1 MGYQPQN
8 IRVAVIDDSPIM
20 REAVGGMLTALGFTQ
35 VSLYASGLFAAG
47 DLAEDFT
54 NLVICDFLMEP
65 VNGLDVL
72 KMFRT
77 NKKPKLAAV
86 PFILMSAV
94 RDAEMVAQSYFA
106 GCTEFILKPFS
117 PETLMERLKCV
128 LGKSDQFVL
137 TDSRDGGEPGL
148 SLEIAARIKA
158 RGQNGLAP
166 KILDVDFLSDAN
178 QVQEAHRH
186 LKAIAS
192 AYLIELS
199 AHLTE
204 MEHDLAWARNH
215 VLDKECFKNLF
226 MRAHYIKGTAL
237 MFEHESIGR
246 IADDLSRLMRRGFK
260 DPAYVEQNAKA
271 LLLSITAHVLAMR
284 EAMGKHSSS

>member
-1 MGYQPQN
+1 
-8 IRVAVIDDSPIM
+8 M
-20 REAVGGMLTALGFTQ
+20 REAVGGILAALGFTQ

-77 NKKPKLAAV
+77 NKKPKLATV

-94 RDAEMVAQSYFA
+94 RDADMVAQSYFA
-106 GCTEFILKPFS
+106 GCTEFILKPFA
-117 PETLMERLKCV
+117 PETLMARLKCA
-128 LGKSDQFVL
+128 LSKSNQFVL

-148 SLEIAARIKA
+148 SLDIAARIKA
-158 RGQNGLAP
+158 RGPNALPA
-166 KILDVDFLSDAN
+166 KILDTDFLSGADH
-178 QVQEAHRH
+178 VQEAHRH

-192 AYLIELS
+192 TY
-199 AHLTE
+199 LTE
-204 MEHDLAWARNH
+204 LAGHLREMEQDLAWARSN

-226 MRAHYIKGTAL
+226 VRTHYIKGTAL
-237 MFEHESIGR
+237 MFEHDSIGR
-246 IADDLSRLMRRGFK
+246 LADDLSRLLRRGFK
-260 DPAYVEQNAKA
+260 DQAYVQKNADG
-271 LLLSITAHVLAMR
+271 LVLSIAAYIAAMK
-284 EAMGKHSSS
+284 EAMGH

>member
-8 IRVAVIDDSPIM
+8 IKVAVIDDSPIM
-20 REAVGGMLTALGFTQ
+20 REAVGGMLAALGFTQ

-94 RDAEMVAQSYFA
+94 RDADMVAQSYFA
-106 GCTEFILKPFS
+106 GCTEFILKPFA
-117 PETLMERLKCV
+117 PETLMARLKCA
-128 LGKSDQFVL
+128 LSRSDQFVL

-158 RGQNGLAP
+158 RGQNAQAATP
-166 KILDVDFLSDAN
+166 LDVEFLSDAE

-192 AYLIELS
+192 TYLAEL
-199 AHLTE
+199 AGHLRE
-204 MEHDLAWARNH
+204 MEQDLEWARNN

-226 MRAHYIKGTAL
+226 VRTHYIKGTAL
-237 MFEHESIGR
+237 MFEHDSIGR
-246 IADDLSRLMRRGFK
+246 IADELSKLMRRGFK
-260 DPAYVEQNAKA
+260 DPNYIQQNATA
-271 LLLSITAHVLAMR
+271 LIHSIAAHVAAMKQ
-284 EAMGKHSSS
+284 AMGR

>member
-8 IRVAVIDDSPIM
+8 IKVAVIDDSPIM
-20 REAVGGMLTALGFTQ
+20 REAVGGMLAALGFTQ

-94 RDAEMVAQSYFA
+94 RDADMVAQSYFA
-106 GCTEFILKPFS
+106 GCTEFILKPFA
-117 PETLMERLKCV
+117 PETLMARLKCA
-128 LGKSDQFVL
+128 LSRSDQFVL

-148 SLEIAARIKA
+148 SLEIAAE
-158 RGQNGLAP
+158 
-166 KILDVDFLSDAN
+166 

-192 AYLIELS
+192 TYLAEL
-199 AHLTE
+199 AGHLRE
-204 MEHDLAWARNH
+204 MEQDLEWARNN

-226 MRAHYIKGTAL
+226 VRTHYIKGTAL
-237 MFEHESIGR
+237 MFEHDSIGR
-246 IADDLSRLMRRGFK
+246 IADELSKLMRRGFK
-260 DPAYVEQNAKA
+260 DPNYIQQNATA
-271 LLLSITAHVLAMR
+271 LIHSIAAHVAAMKQ
-284 EAMGKHSSS
+284 AMGR